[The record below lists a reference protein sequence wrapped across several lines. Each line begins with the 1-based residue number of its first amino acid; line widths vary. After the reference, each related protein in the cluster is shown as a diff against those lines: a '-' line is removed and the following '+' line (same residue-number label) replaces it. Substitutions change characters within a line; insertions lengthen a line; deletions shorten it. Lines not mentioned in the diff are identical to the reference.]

1 MPIRS
6 NVVAVIDDDAVTR
19 EALRLML
26 AALDCEAEL
35 YESAETFLAR
45 VGESVATCLLV
56 DIQLDGVSG
65 IELGRGLAAAGF
77 RFPVIFMTASL
88 DQAIRQRAADAGCV
102 AFLRKPIVP
111 HELAEALTAA
121 KRQIDRC

>member
-19 EALRLML
+19 EALRLL
-26 AALDCEAEL
+26 LSSLGCETEL

-45 VGESVATCLLV
+45 VGKSAATCLLV
-56 DIQLDGVSG
+56 DVELDAVSG

-77 RFPVIFMTASL
+77 RFSIVFMTAST
-88 DQAIRQRAADAGCV
+88 DQSIRQRAADVGGV
-102 AFLRKPIVP
+102 AFLRKPIAP
-111 HELAEALTAA
+111 QALAEALVAA
-121 KRQIDRC
+121 RRQSENR